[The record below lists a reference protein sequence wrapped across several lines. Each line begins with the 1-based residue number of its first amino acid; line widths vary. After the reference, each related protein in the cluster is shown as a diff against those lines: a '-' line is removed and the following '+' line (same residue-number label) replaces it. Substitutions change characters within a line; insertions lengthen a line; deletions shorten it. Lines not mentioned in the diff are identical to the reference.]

1 MLRRWWRW
9 RGFWDLRRDRHQ
21 ARLNI
26 AEAQRSGWYRMP
38 ERIMLLKSIA
48 MTTGCRTAVPF
59 GQRYALRRAFAVRT
73 LG

>member
-1 MLRRWWRW
+1 
-9 RGFWDLRRDRHQ
+9 
-21 ARLNI
+21 
-26 AEAQRSGWYRMP
+26 
-38 ERIMLLKSIA
+38 MLLKSIA